1 MLFSSSLFLFLFLPI
16 VLVGYYVLKFINRQ
30 LSNIWLLITS
40 LIFYAWGEPKFVFV
54 LMASAFINYIFGL
67 LVDKFR
73 DKKYASRIIL
83 SVMVFLN
90 LGLLF
95 VYKYLGFATEN
106 LNALFGDVL
115 PIVKIAL
122 PIGISFFT
130 FQAMSYVIDVYR
142 GNGTVQKNPLNVAL
156 YIAFFPQLVAGPI
169 VRYETVALEINSRKE
184 TIEDFCEGV
193 KRFIQGLAKKVLL
206 ADILSVVADAAYK
219 ANAQGAG
226 NLPVAFAWLGAI
238 CYSFQ
243 IFFDFSGYS
252 DMAIGLGRMFGFH
265 FLENFNFPY
274 ISKSVSEFWR
284 RWHISLGTW
293 FRDYL
298 YIPLGGSRVKTK
310 SRLVFNL
317 LAVWALTGLW
327 HGASW
332 NFVIWGL
339 MYFVLLAFE
348 KLTGIPKC
356 FKHKFSQILYRIFT
370 LLCVVLGW
378 VVFRAEGGTEA
389 VNYLG
394 SMFGLTGNALY
405 SDYTGYL
412 FRNNAVMLV
421 LAVLFSVPLF
431 ARIKEICMKNKV
443 MSGVVSVLTPIVYV
457 ALFVL
462 SVSWLVTLSH
472 HPFIYFNF

>member
-16 VLVGYYVLKFINRQ
+16 VLVGYYILKITCKK
-30 LSNIWLLITS
+30 LCNIWLLITS
-40 LIFYAWGEPKFVFV
+40 LVFYAWGEPNFVIILIASI
-54 LMASAFINYIFGL
+54 LMNYLFGL
-67 LVDKFR
+67 LIDKYKA
-73 DKKYASRIIL
+73 KKTAARIIL
-83 SVMVFLN
+83 TVMVVLN
-90 LGLLF
+90 LSLLF
-95 VYKYLGFATEN
+95 VYKYLGFAIDN
-106 LNALFGDVL
+106 LNAIFGNVL
-115 PIVKIAL
+115 PVVEIAL

-142 GNGTVQKNPLNVAL
+142 GNGEVQKNPLNVGLYVAL
-156 YIAFFPQLVAGPI
+156 FPQLVAGPI
-169 VRYETVALEINSRKE
+169 VRYETVAREINHRQE
-184 TIEDFCEGV
+184 TVEDFCDGV
-193 KRFIQGLAKKVLL
+193 KRFIAGLAKKVLL
-206 ADILSVVADAAYK
+206 ADILSLAADAAYK
-219 ANAQGAG
+219 INAQGTGA
-226 NLPVAFAWLGAI
+226 LPVSFAWLGAI

-252 DMAIGLGRMFGFH
+252 DMAIGLGKMFGFH
-265 FLENFNFPY
+265 FLENFDYPY

-310 SRLVFNL
+310 ARLVFNL

-339 MYFVLLAFE
+339 MYFVLLTFE
-348 KLTGIPKC
+348 KLTGIPK
-356 FKHKFSQILYRIFT
+356 KLKSGLTKALYRVFT
-370 LLCVVLGW
+370 LLCVLLGW

-389 VNYLG
+389 VNYLA
-394 SMFGLTGNALY
+394 SMFSLAGNAFY
-405 SDYTGYL
+405 SDYTGYV
-412 FRNNAVMLV
+412 FNNNAVL
-421 LAVLFSVPLF
+421 LAF
-431 ARIKEICMKNKV
+431 AVILSMPTFKKLRELASKNRILDGIADI
-443 MSGVVSVLTPIVYV
+443 LTPITYL

-462 SVSWLVTLSH
+462 SVAWLVTGSH

>member
-16 VLVGYYVLKFINRQ
+16 VLVGYYIIKLINKKIC
-30 LSNIWLLITS
+30 NIWLLFAS
-40 LIFYAWGEPKFVFV
+40 LVFYAWGEPNFVFI
-54 LMASAFINYIFGL
+54 LIASILLNYLFGL
-67 LVDKFR
+67 LADKYR
-73 DKKYASRIIL
+73 ANKTVSRTVLIL
-83 SVMVFLN
+83 MVILN
-90 LGLLF
+90 LSLLF
-95 VYKYLGFATEN
+95 VYKYLGFAIDN
-106 LNALFGDVL
+106 LNAIFGNVL
-115 PIVKIAL
+115 PIVEIAL

-142 GNGTVQKNPLNVAL
+142 GNGEVQKNPLNVGLYVAL
-156 YIAFFPQLVAGPI
+156 FPQLVAGPI
-169 VRYETVALEINSRKE
+169 VRYETVAKEIKCRRE
-184 TIEDFCEGV
+184 TVDDFCDGV
-193 KRFIQGLAKKVLL
+193 KRFIGGLAKKVLL
-206 ADILSVVADAAYK
+206 ADILSVAADAAYSV
-219 ANAQGAG
+219 NAQGAG
-226 NLPVAFAWLGAI
+226 ALPVSFAWLGAI

-252 DMAIGLGRMFGFH
+252 DMAIGLGKMFGFH
-265 FLENFNFPY
+265 FLENFNYPY

-284 RWHISLGTW
+284 RWHISLGSW

-317 LAVWALTGLW
+317 FVVWAMTGLW

-348 KLTGIPKC
+348 KLTGIPQK
-356 FKHKFSQILYRIFT
+356 FKTLWAKTLYRIFT

-389 VNYLG
+389 VNYLA
-394 SMFGLTGNALY
+394 SMFGLAGNALH
-405 SDYTGYL
+405 SGYTGYV
-412 FRNNAVMLV
+412 FTNNAVLLV
-421 LAVLFSVPLF
+421 FAVLFSMPLVKKLRET
-431 ARIKEICMKNKV
+431 ASKNSILDKIAD
-443 MSGVVSVLTPIVYV
+443 VLTPIVYL
-457 ALFVL
+457 ALFLL
-462 SVSWLVTLSH
+462 SVAWLVTGTH